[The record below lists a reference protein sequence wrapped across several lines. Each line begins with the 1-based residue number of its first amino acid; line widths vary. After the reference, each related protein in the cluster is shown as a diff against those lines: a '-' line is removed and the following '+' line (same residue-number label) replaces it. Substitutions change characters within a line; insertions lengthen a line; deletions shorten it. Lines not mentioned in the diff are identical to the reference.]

1 MKKFWLSVLRS
12 DGRISSKRLITLL
25 AFALIVFGFVA
36 NMIWKFTID
45 SGIFESVKWIVL
57 GGLGF
62 TASEQFSGKPTAPTP
77 PTEPPAE
84 EQPQQ

>member
-25 AFALIVFGFVA
+25 AFGLIVFGFVA

-45 SGIFESVKWIVL
+45 AGIFDSVKWIVL

-62 TASEQFSGKPTAPTP
+62 TASERFSGSKSPSGLPSE
-77 PTEPPAE
+77 EPIE
-84 EQPQQ
+84 EPK

>member
-12 DGRISSKRLITLL
+12 DGSISSKRLITLL
-25 AFALIVFGFVA
+25 AFALIVLGFVA

-45 SGIFESVKWIVL
+45 AGIFDSVKWIVL

-62 TASEQFSGKPTAPTP
+62 TASEQFSGKKSIPE
-77 PTEPPAE
+77 EPIPE
-84 EQPQQ
+84 EPIDEAK